1 MLGYAKDEDPAVRRD
16 ARGLEV
22 STASDS
28 AISAIDRFAF
38 DLVSLGG
45 DPTAVRKAARAE
57 PECAMLQAYGAALN
71 ASAQSSA
78 EAEKARPLLSRAREN
93 FARLTERERLFIEA
107 IDAGCE
113 GDFARA
119 LARYEEIAGRWPT
132 DIVAAKLAEFH
143 FFETGEAERQLRF
156 MASIEANNRDQ
167 PHVLAMYAFAM
178 ELNGLRAQAEA
189 VSWRALEIDPN
200 TMWAQHCLAHVYSG
214 DFRIDEGIAAME
226 DFAPTWKAFG
236 PYIQAHNWFHLGVL
250 YLGKLEYDRA
260 RAAFRSH
267 IWGITPDLVVEQT
280 DAILLLWY
288 LELAGADIDIAAW
301 KEIAP
306 HVKRGAIEH
315 VFPFLNAICIYA
327 LGRAGE
333 HELAHEAVARM
344 EDFARSQSGPAADLW
359 FRVGLPQARACLAFA
374 EGDWKRA
381 ARLFE
386 TILPDIARGGG
397 SDEQRGVFS
406 QSYLLSLIHGGE
418 RAGARRTLDSWIGS
432 RAPIPLEQHWLGR
445 L

>member
-1 MLGYAKDEDPAVRRD
+1 MRRD

-22 STASDS
+22 SFASDS
-28 AISAIDRFAF
+28 AISAINRFAL

-45 DPTAVRKAARAE
+45 DPTAVRKAAKAE
-57 PECAMLQAYGAALN
+57 PECAMLQAYAAALN

-78 EAEKARPLLSRAREN
+78 EAEKARPLLARAREN
-93 FARLTERERLFIEA
+93 FAHLTERERLFIDA
-107 IDAGCE
+107 IGAGCG
-113 GDFARA
+113 GDFERA
-119 LARYEEIAGRWPT
+119 LALYEQIAERWPT
-132 DIVAAKLAEFH
+132 DVVAAKLAEFH

-156 MASIEANNRDQ
+156 MASIEADNRDQ

-189 VSWRALEIDPN
+189 VSRRALEIDPN
-200 TMWAQHCLAHVYSG
+200 SMWAQHCLAHVYSG

-226 DFAPTWKAFG
+226 HFAPSWKAFG
-236 PYIQAHNWFHLGVL
+236 SYIQAHNWFHLGAL
-250 YLGKLEYDRA
+250 YLGRLEYDRA
-260 RAAFRSH
+260 RDAYRSH

-288 LELAGADIDIAAW
+288 LELAGADIEIASW

-306 HVKRGAIEH
+306 HVKRGALEH

-344 EDFARSQSGPAADLW
+344 ENFARSQTGAATQVWL
-359 FRVGLPQARACLAFA
+359 RVGLPQAQACLAFA
-374 EGDWKRA
+374 EGDWQRA

-386 TILPDIARGGG
+386 AILPDIARGGG

-406 QSYLLSLIHGGE
+406 QSYLLSLIRGGE
-418 RAGARRTLDSWIGS
+418 RAGARRLLDSWVGS
-432 RAPIPLEQHWLGR
+432 RAPIALEQHWLAQ